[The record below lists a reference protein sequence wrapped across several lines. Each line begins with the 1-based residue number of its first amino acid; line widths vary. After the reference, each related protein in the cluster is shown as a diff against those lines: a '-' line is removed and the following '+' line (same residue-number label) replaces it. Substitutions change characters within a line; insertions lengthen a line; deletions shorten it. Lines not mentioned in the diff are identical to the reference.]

1 MSEEKPP
8 SRPFF
13 KRLFNKFFQKTL
25 KPRAQLMQALEEAE
39 DNLVIDPY
47 SRSVIEGAMQVESLK
62 VRDVMVPRSKMIMI
76 DSEASTSELLQVMV
90 SSYHSRFPIHNLEQD
105 SILGILL
112 AKDLL
117 SHFAQDNNDEFNYR
131 EYLRDAL
138 SVPESKP
145 LGGLLREFQQNKSH
159 MAIVVD
165 EYGEIAGLV
174 TLEDVIEQ
182 IVGEIEDEHDQEE
195 DNIIDYGDG
204 RYLLQANTP
213 LIEFNEFFETSIKN
227 EDYDTV
233 AGLVISGFTYLPEQM
248 SEITLH
254 GFQFKVLKTDSRRIH
269 LLEVQR
275 ITQAIETPI
284 ESSSSR

>member
-1 MSEEKPP
+1 MSDDKPP
-8 SRPFF
+8 SRSFF
-13 KRLFNKFFQKTL
+13 KLFDKFFPKTL

-39 DNLVIDPY
+39 ENLVIDPY
-47 SRSVIEGAMQVESLK
+47 SRSVIEGALQVESLK

-76 DSEASTSELLQVMV
+76 DSEATTKNLLQVMV
-90 SSYHSRFPIHNLEQD
+90 ASSHSRFPIHNEEQD
-105 SILGILL
+105 SILGVVL

-117 SHFAQDNNDEFNYR
+117 SHFAQSQEEEFNYR

-145 LGGLLREFQQNKSH
+145 LGALLREFQQNKSH
-159 MAIVVD
+159 MAIVLD

-182 IVGEIEDEHDQEE
+182 IVGEIEDEHDKEE

-204 RYLLQANTP
+204 RYLLQANTT
-213 LIEFNEFFETSIKN
+213 LTEFNEFFNSSIAS

-233 AGLVISGFTYLPEQM
+233 AGLVISGFSYLPEQM
-248 SEITLH
+248 SEISLH
-254 GFQFKVLKTDSRRIH
+254 GFQFKVLKTDNRRLH
-269 LLEVQR
+269 LLEVQHKLSDHKVK
-275 ITQAIETPI
+275 E
-284 ESSSSR
+284 

>member
-1 MSEEKPP
+1 MY
-8 SRPFF
+8 
-13 KRLFNKFFQKTL
+13 KRQ
-25 KPRAQLMQALEEAE
+25 
-39 DNLVIDPY
+39 
-47 SRSVIEGAMQVESLK
+47 VIEGAMQVESLK

-76 DSEASTSELLQVMV
+76 DSESSTTELLQVMV
-90 SSYHSRFPIHNLEQD
+90 SSYHSRFPIHNQEQD
-105 SILGILL
+105 SILGIVL

-117 SHFAQDNNDEFNYR
+117 AHFAQDNNDEFNYR
-131 EYLRDAL
+131 EYLREAI

-182 IVGEIEDEHDQEE
+182 IVGEIEDEHDLEE

-213 LIEFNEFFETSIKN
+213 LIEFNEFFETSIAN
-227 EDYDTV
+227 EEYDTV

-284 ESSSSR
+284 EWSSR

>member
-1 MSEEKPP
+1 MNAEKPP
-8 SRPFF
+8 SWPLFN
-13 KRLFNKFFQKTL
+13 RLFDKVFPQTL

-39 DNLVIDPY
+39 ENLVIDPY
-47 SRSVIEGAMQVESLK
+47 SRSVIEGALQVESLK
-62 VRDVMVPRSKMIMI
+62 VRDVMVPRSKMTMI
-76 DSEASTSELLQVMV
+76 NSESSTEDFLQIMV
-90 SSYHSRFPIHNLEQD
+90 SSSHSRFPIHNVEQD
-105 SILGILL
+105 SILGIVL

-117 SHFAQDNNDEFNYR
+117 AHFAQDNKDEFNYR

-145 LGGLLREFQQNKSH
+145 LGVLLREFQQNKSH
-159 MAIVVD
+159 MAVVLD

-182 IVGEIEDEHDQEE
+182 IVGEIEDEHDKEE

-213 LIEFNEFFETSIKN
+213 LVEFNEFFESKIVSDN
-227 EDYDTV
+227 YDTV
-233 AGLVISGFTYLPEQM
+233 AGLVISGFSYLPEQM
-248 SEITLH
+248 SEISLH
-254 GFQFKVLKTDSRRIH
+254 GFDFKVLKTDTRRLL

-275 ITQAIETPI
+275 QIIDI
-284 ESSSSR
+284 KSSKDKVSS

>member
-1 MSEEKPP
+1 MSSEKPP
-8 SRPFF
+8 SWP
-13 KRLFNKFFQKTL
+13 LFNRFYDKVFPQAL

-39 DNLVIDPY
+39 ENLVIDPY
-47 SRSVIEGAMQVESLK
+47 SRSVIEGALQVESLK
-62 VRDVMVPRSKMIMI
+62 VRDVMVPRSKMTMI
-76 DSEASTSELLQVMV
+76 NSESSTEDLLQIMV
-90 SSYHSRFPIHNLEQD
+90 SSSHSRFPIHNTEQD
-105 SILGILL
+105 SILGIVL

-117 SHFAQDNNDEFNYR
+117 AHFAQDNKDEFNYR

-145 LGGLLREFQQNKSH
+145 LGVLLREFQQNKSH
-159 MAIVVD
+159 MAVVLD

-182 IVGEIEDEHDQEE
+182 IVGEIEDEHDKEE

-213 LIEFNEFFETSIKN
+213 LIEFNEFFESKIISDN
-227 EDYDTV
+227 YDTV
-233 AGLVISGFTYLPEQM
+233 AGLVISGFSYLPEQM
-248 SEITLH
+248 SEISLH
-254 GFQFKVLKTDSRRIH
+254 GFDFKVLKTDTRRLL

-275 ITQAIETPI
+275 QIIDI
-284 ESSSSR
+284 KSSKEKVSS

>member
-13 KRLFNKFFQKTL
+13 QRLFKIFFQQTL
-25 KPRAQLMQALEEAE
+25 RPRAQLMQALQEAE

-47 SRSVIEGAMQVESLK
+47 SRSVIEGVMQVESLK

-76 DSEASTSELLQVMV
+76 DFESSTSELLQVMV
-90 SSYHSRFPIHNLEQD
+90 SSYHSRFPIHNKEQD
-105 SILGILL
+105 SILGIVL

-117 SHFAQDNNDEFNYR
+117 SHFAQDDNDEFNYR

-145 LGGLLREFQQNKSH
+145 LGALIREFQQNKSH

-233 AGLVISGFTYLPEQM
+233 AGLIISGFTYLPEQM

-275 ITQAIETPI
+275 VTQAIETPL
-284 ESSSSR
+284 ESSSP

>member
-1 MSEEKPP
+1 MSSEKPP
-8 SRPFF
+8 SWPLFN
-13 KRLFNKFFQKTL
+13 RLFDKVFPQTL

-39 DNLVIDPY
+39 ENLVIDPY
-47 SRSVIEGAMQVESLK
+47 SRSVIEGALQVESLK
-62 VRDVMVPRSKMIMI
+62 VRDVMVPRSKMTMI
-76 DSEASTSELLQVMV
+76 NSESSTEDLLQIMV
-90 SSYHSRFPIHNLEQD
+90 SSSHSRFPIHNVEQD
-105 SILGILL
+105 SILGIVL

-117 SHFAQDNNDEFNYR
+117 AHFAQDNKDEFNYR

-145 LGGLLREFQQNKSH
+145 LGVLLREFQQNKSH
-159 MAIVVD
+159 MAVVLD

-182 IVGEIEDEHDQEE
+182 IVGEIEDEHDKEE

-213 LIEFNEFFETSIKN
+213 LVEFNEFFESNIISDN
-227 EDYDTV
+227 YDTV
-233 AGLVISGFTYLPEQM
+233 AGLVISGFSYLPEQM
-248 SEITLH
+248 SEISLH
-254 GFQFKVLKTDSRRIH
+254 GFQFKVLKTDTRRLH

-275 ITQAIETPI
+275 KIIDI
-284 ESSSSR
+284 KSSKNKD

>member
-1 MSEEKPP
+1 MSAEKPP
-8 SRPFF
+8 SRPLFN
-13 KRLFNKFFQKTL
+13 RLFDKLFPQTL

-39 DNLVIDPY
+39 ENLVIDPY
-47 SRSVIEGAMQVESLK
+47 SRSVIEGALQVESLK
-62 VRDVMVPRSKMIMI
+62 VRDVMVPRSKMTMI
-76 DSEASTSELLQVMV
+76 NSESSTEDLLQIMV
-90 SSYHSRFPIHNLEQD
+90 DSSHSRFPIHNTEQD

-117 SHFAQDNNDEFNYR
+117 AHFAQDNKDEFNYR

-145 LGGLLREFQQNKSH
+145 LGVLLREFQQNKSH
-159 MAIVVD
+159 MAVVLD

-182 IVGEIEDEHDQEE
+182 IVGEIEDEHDKEE

-213 LIEFNEFFETSIKN
+213 LVEFNEFFESNIVSDN
-227 EDYDTV
+227 YDTV
-233 AGLVISGFTYLPEQM
+233 AGLVISGFSYLPEQM
-248 SEITLH
+248 SEISLH
-254 GFQFKVLKTDSRRIH
+254 GFDFKVLKTDTRRLL

-275 ITQAIETPI
+275 QIIDI
-284 ESSSSR
+284 KSSKDKVSS

>member
-1 MSEEKPP
+1 MSSEKPP
-8 SRPFF
+8 SWPLFN
-13 KRLFNKFFQKTL
+13 RLFDKVFPQTL

-39 DNLVIDPY
+39 ENLVIDPY
-47 SRSVIEGAMQVESLK
+47 SRSVIEGALQVESLK
-62 VRDVMVPRSKMIMI
+62 VRDVMVPRSKMTMI
-76 DSEASTSELLQVMV
+76 NSESSTKDLLQIMV
-90 SSYHSRFPIHNLEQD
+90 TSSHSRFPIHNVEQD
-105 SILGILL
+105 SILGIVL

-117 SHFAQDNNDEFNYR
+117 AHFAQDNKDEFNYR

-145 LGGLLREFQQNKSH
+145 LGVLLREFQQNKSH
-159 MAIVVD
+159 MAVVLD

-182 IVGEIEDEHDQEE
+182 IVGEIEDEHDEEE

-213 LIEFNEFFETSIKN
+213 LVEFNEFFESNITSDN
-227 EDYDTV
+227 YDTV
-233 AGLVISGFTYLPEQM
+233 AGLVISGFSYLPEQM
-248 SEITLH
+248 SEISLH
-254 GFQFKVLKTDSRRIH
+254 GFEFKVLKTDTRRLL

-275 ITQAIETPI
+275 KIIDI
-284 ESSSSR
+284 KSSKDRVSS

>member
-1 MSEEKPP
+1 MSSEKPP
-8 SRPFF
+8 SWPLFN
-13 KRLFNKFFQKTL
+13 RLFDKVFPQTL

-39 DNLVIDPY
+39 ENLVIDPY
-47 SRSVIEGAMQVESLK
+47 SRSVIEGALQVESLK
-62 VRDVMVPRSKMIMI
+62 VRDVMVPRSKMTMI
-76 DSEASTSELLQVMV
+76 NSESSTKDLLQIMV
-90 SSYHSRFPIHNLEQD
+90 ISSHSRFPIHNVEQD
-105 SILGILL
+105 SILGIVL

-117 SHFAQDNNDEFNYR
+117 AHFAQDNKDEFNYR

-145 LGGLLREFQQNKSH
+145 LGVLLREFQQNKSH
-159 MAIVVD
+159 MAVVLD

-182 IVGEIEDEHDQEE
+182 IVGEIEDEHDKEE

-213 LIEFNEFFETSIKN
+213 LVEFNEFFESNITSDN
-227 EDYDTV
+227 YDTV
-233 AGLVISGFTYLPEQM
+233 AGLVISGFSYLPEQM
-248 SEITLH
+248 SEISLH
-254 GFQFKVLKTDSRRIH
+254 GFQFKVLKTDTRRLH

-275 ITQAIETPI
+275 KIINI
-284 ESSSSR
+284 KSSKNKD

>member
-1 MSEEKPP
+1 
-8 SRPFF
+8 
-13 KRLFNKFFQKTL
+13 
-25 KPRAQLMQALEEAE
+25 
-39 DNLVIDPY
+39 
-47 SRSVIEGAMQVESLK
+47 
-62 VRDVMVPRSKMIMI
+62 MVPRVDII
-76 DSEASTSELLQVMV
+76 ASEASALLPVVSALMSEGGHSRIPIYDETIDTVVGIVHARDLLKYLSAGDTAAKLTVREIARSPVFIPDSKPLDELLQ
-90 SSYHSRFPIHNLEQD
+90 
-105 SILGILL
+105 
-112 AKDLL
+112 
-117 SHFAQDNNDEFNYR
+117 
-131 EYLRDAL
+131 
-138 SVPESKP
+138 
-145 LGGLLREFQQNKSH
+145 EFQEQH
-159 MAIVVD
+159 VTIAVVVD

-275 ITQAIETPI
+275 VTQAIETPL
-284 ESSSSR
+284 ESSSP

>member
-13 KRLFNKFFQKTL
+13 QRLFKKFFQQTL

-47 SRSVIEGAMQVESLK
+47 SRSVIEGVMQVESLT

-76 DSEASTSELLQVMV
+76 DSESSTSELLQIMV
-90 SSYHSRFPIHNLEQD
+90 SSYHSRFPIHNKEQD
-105 SILGILL
+105 SIIGMVL

-117 SHFAQDNNDEFNYR
+117 SHFAQDDNDEFNYR

-145 LGGLLREFQQNKSH
+145 LGALLREFQQNKSH
-159 MAIVVD
+159 MAIVMD
-165 EYGEIAGLV
+165 EYGEFAGLV

-275 ITQAIETPI
+275 VTQAIETPL
-284 ESSSSR
+284 ESSSP

>member
-13 KRLFNKFFQKTL
+13 QRLFKNFFQQTL
-25 KPRAQLMQALEEAE
+25 KPRAQLMQALQEAE

-47 SRSVIEGAMQVESLK
+47 SRSVIEGVMQVESLK

-76 DSEASTSELLQVMV
+76 DFESSTSELLQVMV
-90 SSYHSRFPIHNLEQD
+90 NSCHSRFPIHNKEQD
-105 SILGILL
+105 SILGIVL

-117 SHFAQDNNDEFNYR
+117 SHFAQDDNDEFNYR

-145 LGGLLREFQQNKSH
+145 LGSLLREFQQNKSH

-275 ITQAIETPI
+275 VTQAIETPL
-284 ESSSSR
+284 ESSSP